1 MENLKEKDSSLNKW
15 LLTKSDKNNNNDNIN
30 ETLEKA
36 IPTFNL
42 YQVCENILKETKD
55 SFYPKKI
62 NSKEI
67 FRAYDYSLDEFYF
80 KSKYCRKE
88 DIKKRAQYYFSLY
101 LKLNSTKYPHT
112 TYNQNCYYSIK
123 FSNTIFP
130 VVSNNK
136 IKQNIEINKLPNLG
150 KININKYNFIPISP
164 SYIKNNNQIIFPFPI
179 INYSELYN
187 QNYYGYNSFIKN
199 ELSEKNNKEK
209 NNNFVLPLSPI
220 TLNENQ
226 KEIKKEKKAD
236 KDIIINDSFFNKS
249 KAEAKENI
257 KEEKNQLIG
266 KKTKSKINIKDILD
280 YKCNEKK
287 RKHEE
292 QIDNNPNKKESL
304 SNINNFI
311 KSTDHHY
318 IESINIDKEDK
329 KKKETIKVVI
339 IPCNNSEIKESEKND
354 NLKSIINSQ
363 KISNSIKNNLEKSKE
378 GSIISDIS
386 SKLNDSINTSLSNSE
401 VNNTNNNTINNT
413 INIQKEEKIINKE
426 SEIIQKYLKNE
437 NFIQFENDL
446 KDYLKRIISSTREKM
461 FFKNIL
467 PESRGFVQ
475 KLFNKDFNVIKDI
488 VVPIYRNDFIEIS
501 LSIEQCGKIQK
512 KVTILKS

>member
-1 MENLKEKDSSLNKW
+1 MKNLKEKDSSLNKW
-15 LLTKSDKNNNNDNIN
+15 LLTKSDKSNNNDNIN

-36 IPTFNL
+36 TRTLNL
-42 YQVCENILKETKD
+42 YQVCDNILKETKD

-67 FRAYDYSLDEFYF
+67 FRAYEYSLYEFYF
-80 KSKYCRKE
+80 KSKYCRIE
-88 DIKKRAQYYFSLY
+88 DIKKRAKYYFSLY

-112 TYNQNCYYSIK
+112 TYNQNCYYSIQ

-130 VVSNNK
+130 VSSNNI
-136 IKQNIEINKLPNLG
+136 IKQNIEINKLSNLG

-199 ELSEKNNKEK
+199 ELNEKNNIEK
-209 NNNFVLPLSPI
+209 NNNFALPLSPI
-220 TLNENQ
+220 NLNENQ
-226 KEIKKEKKAD
+226 NEIKKDKKAD

-249 KAEAKENI
+249 KIEEKENI
-257 KEEKNQLIG
+257 KEDKNQLIG
-266 KKTKSKINIKDILD
+266 KKTKSKISLKDILD
-280 YKCNEKK
+280 YKYNEKK

-292 QIDNNPNKKESL
+292 QIDNNINKKESS
-304 SNINNFI
+304 SNN
-311 KSTDHHY
+311 KSTVHHN
-318 IESINIDKEDK
+318 IESINIDKEDQ
-329 KKKETIKVVI
+329 KKKETIKLVI
-339 IPCNNSEIKESEKND
+339 IPCNNSEIKENEKNE

-363 KISNSIKNNLEKSKE
+363 NISHYSKNSFEKSE
-378 GSIISDIS
+378 ESSIISNIS
-386 SKLNDSINTSLSNSE
+386 NKLNDSINTSLSNSE
-401 VNNTNNNTINNT
+401 VNKINNNNINININNT
-413 INIQKEEKIINKE
+413 IDIQNEEKIINKE
-426 SEIIQKYLKNE
+426 SEIIQKYLKSE

-446 KDYLKRIISSTREKM
+446 KDYLKRIISSSREKM

-467 PESRGFVQ
+467 PESLEFVK